1 MIITPMDAIGL
12 DAGFWDK
19 FFAGAAAFGVCV
31 LVGAGCLAPTNAGA
45 PAAAPVRNA
54 LASGFSALVNEL
66 ITAHFDGKSLGDG
79 NVWAGRWPPRS
90 GQRWAVPSAGR
101 R

>member
-1 MIITPMDAIGL
+1 MIITPMDATGL
-12 DAGFWDK
+12 DAGFWEK
-19 FFAGAAAFGVCV
+19 FFAGAAAFGVWV

-66 ITAHFDGKSLGDG
+66 MTAHFDGKSLGDG

-90 GQRWAVPSAGR
+90 GRRWAVPSAGR